1 MITTKYPNR
10 DALYA
15 GYTIYR
21 DPMRRFIIRCLKK
34 HPDAKPEELIS
45 KVLTRKSD
53 KPDEPI
59 ILSNEIE
66 ATEAIDIGDFPDM
79 VTEYWK
85 DVVSFSEEFEADSTV
100 RTDMETIRQGRKLW
114 AHPKLEDV
122 DPGKTQ
128 TLLSLISKVLGE
140 INEPNEKRKIEAIR
154 NQLFPYDSESNLEKV
169 RGELTTLKKQQEAT
183 DKRLVTIE
191 EYCTNIA
198 YTLNQLT
205 ALKPINST
213 EHSINEQN
221 QLVEAEE
228 DSTYEEATISTP
240 SLEPSS
246 LQKNAEVSSTLKVGQ
261 TLTAKVER
269 INTTAVFVALGE
281 VKGFI
286 PPSELTLKRANHP
299 SDVVSVDEEVEVIVT
314 DLKAEN
320 DGKLPVLRLRS
331 KHNEWIHRV
340 GEKEYRKD
348 SEVEVTITRIHPDH
362 GAFVELEEGISG
374 LIYQSTIPP
383 NIFDQL
389 QEDQKIP
396 AIISHV
402 DLENE
407 KISLRLYD
415 RWNSPS
421 KLDKISSPS
430 HTQTAVGYG
439 T

>member
-1 MITTKYPNR
+1 MIITKYPNR

-45 KVLTRKSD
+45 EVLTRKSD
-53 KPDEPI
+53 KPI
-59 ILSNEIE
+59 ILNNEIE

-79 VTEYWK
+79 VTGYWK
-85 DVVSFSEEFEADSTV
+85 DVVSFSEEFDADSTV
-100 RTDMETIRQGRKLW
+100 RTDMEDIRKGRKLW
-114 AHPKLEDV
+114 AHPKLEDI
-122 DPGKTQ
+122 DPGQTQ

-140 INEPNEKRKIEAIR
+140 INEPDEKRKIEAIR

-183 DKRLVTIE
+183 DERLGTIE

-198 YTLNQLT
+198 DTLNQLRT
-205 ALKPINST
+205 ALKPINRT

-221 QLVEAEE
+221 QLVKAEE
-228 DSTYEEATISTP
+228 EDPTYEEATISTP
-240 SLEPSS
+240 F
-246 LQKNAEVSSTLKVGQ
+246 EVSSMLEVGH
-261 TLTAKVER
+261 TLTGRVKQIIA
-269 INTTAVFVALGE
+269 NGVFITSHEGE
-281 VKGFI
+281 GFI
-286 PPSELTLKRANHP
+286 PLSELTLEPMNHP
-299 SDVVSVDEEVEVIVT
+299 SDLVSLDDEVEVSVIA
-314 DLKAEN
+314 LNEN
-320 DGKLPVLRLRS
+320 NSGKLPSLRLKS
-331 KHNEWIHRV
+331 KHDEWIHRIN
-340 GEKEYRKD
+340 EKGYGKD
-348 SEVEVTITRIHPDH
+348 SEVKGTITSLHDAH

-383 NIFDQL
+383 DIFDQL
-389 QEDQKIP
+389 QEGKKIL

-402 DLENE
+402 DRENE
-407 KISLRLYD
+407 KISLRLHD
-415 RWNSPS
+415 RWNSS
-421 KLDKISSPS
+421 GKLDKISSPS

>member
-1 MITTKYPNR
+1 MATSLFPENRNKVEKISIQDGELRLYPHFFSPEER
-10 DALYA
+10 E
-15 GYTIYR
+15 T
-21 DPMRRFIIRCLKK
+21 FFTQLKK
-34 HPDAKPEELIS
+34 NVTWQQEEIKLYGKRIPLPR
-45 KVLTRKSD
+45 LTAWFG
-53 KPDEPI
+53 DE
-59 ILSNEIE
+59 
-66 ATEAIDIGDFPDM
+66 
-79 VTEYWK
+79 
-85 DVVSFSEEFEADSTV
+85 
-100 RTDMETIRQGRKLW
+100 
-114 AHPKLEDV
+114 
-122 DPGKTQ
+122 GKTYMYSGITVEPEPWTP
-128 TLLSLISKVLGE
+128 TLLE
-140 INEPNEKRKIEAIR
+140 IKNR
-154 NQLFPYDSESNLEKV
+154 
-169 RGELTTLKKQQEAT
+169 
-183 DKRLVTIE
+183 IE
-191 EYCTNIA
+191 EVSNVTFNSVLLNYY

-221 QLVEAEE
+221 QFVEAEE
-228 DSTYEEATISTP
+228 DPTYEEATISTP
-240 SLEPSS
+240 SLELSS

-383 NIFDQL
+383 DIFDQL
-389 QEDQKIP
+389 QEGQKIP

-415 RWNSPS
+415 RWNSS
-421 KLDKISSPS
+421 GKLDKISSPS
-430 HTQTAVGYG
+430 HTQTVVGYG

>member
-53 KPDEPI
+53 KPI
-59 ILSNEIE
+59 ILNNEIE

-79 VTEYWK
+79 VTGYWK
-85 DVVSFSEEFEADSTV
+85 DVVSFCEEFDADSTV
-100 RTDMETIRQGRKLW
+100 RTDMEDIRKGRKLW
-114 AHPKLEDV
+114 AHPKLEDI
-122 DPGKTQ
+122 DSGKTQ

-140 INEPNEKRKIEAIR
+140 INEPDEKRKIEVIR

-169 RGELTTLKKQQEAT
+169 RGELTRFKKQQEAT

-198 YTLNQLT
+198 DTLNQLT

-221 QLVEAEE
+221 QPVEAEE
-228 DSTYEEATISTP
+228 DTTYAEATISTP
-240 SLEPSS
+240 SLELSS
-246 LQKNAEVSSTLKVGQ
+246 LQKNAEVSSTPEVGQ

-269 INTTAVFVALGE
+269 ITTTGVFVALGE
-281 VKGFI
+281 VEGFI
-286 PPSELTLKRANHP
+286 PRSELTLKRPNHP
-299 SDVVSVDEEVEVIVT
+299 SDVISQGDKVEVIVI
-314 DLKAEN
+314 DLNEDN
-320 DGKLPVLRLRS
+320 SEKLPSLRLKS
-331 KHNEWIHRV
+331 KHDEWKNRV
-340 GEKEYRKD
+340 DEQRYQKD
-348 SEVEVTITRIHPDH
+348 SEVKGTITRLHDAH

-383 NIFDQL
+383 DIFDQL
-389 QEDQKIP
+389 QEADKIS

-402 DLENE
+402 DRENE
-407 KISLRLYD
+407 KISLRLCD
-415 RWNSPS
+415 GWNSS
-421 KLDKISSPS
+421 GKLDKISSPS
-430 HTQTAVGYG
+430 HTQTAFGYG

>member
-21 DPMRRFIIRCLKK
+21 DAMRRFIIRCLKK

-45 KVLTRKSD
+45 KVLTLTR
-53 KPDEPI
+53 KPDKPI
-59 ILSNEIE
+59 ILNNEIE

-79 VTEYWK
+79 VTGYWK
-85 DVVSFSEEFEADSTV
+85 DVVSFSEEFDADSTV
-100 RTDMETIRQGRKLW
+100 RTDIETIRKGRKRW
-114 AHPKLEDV
+114 AHPKLEDA

-205 ALKPINST
+205 ALKPINPT
-213 EHSINEQN
+213 EYSINEQN

-228 DSTYEEATISTP
+228 DPTYEEATISTP
-240 SLEPSS
+240 SLELSS
-246 LQKNAEVSSTLKVGQ
+246 LQKNAEVTCTLKVGQ
-261 TLTAKVER
+261 TLTVKVER
-269 INTTAVFVALGE
+269 ITTTGVFVALGE

-286 PPSELTLKRANHP
+286 PPSELTLKRPNHP
-299 SDVVSVDEEVEVIVT
+299 SDVISQGDKVEVIVI
-314 DLKAEN
+314 DLNEDN
-320 DGKLPVLRLRS
+320 SEKLPSLKLKS
-331 KHNEWIHRV
+331 KHDEWKNRIDEQR
-340 GEKEYRKD
+340 YQKD
-348 SEVEVTITRIHPDH
+348 SEVKGTITSLHDAH

-374 LIYQSTIPP
+374 LIYQSTIPSD
-383 NIFDQL
+383 IFDQL
-389 QEDQKIP
+389 QRGQKIP

-402 DLENE
+402 DRENE
-407 KISLRLYD
+407 KISLRLRD
-415 RWNSPS
+415 GWNPS
-421 KLDKISSPS
+421 GKLDKIPLHS

-439 T
+439 A